1 MEIGKAESSAV
12 PGRWFIAAGVFVAA
26 VLTLLAVA
34 NGARAEILKT
44 EVLPGGV
51 QRTTYRIGPVDVT
64 PGQNRIAY
72 RPIEGAS
79 RPAVDGWIT
88 RTSSMRTARFPTR
101 AR

>member
-64 PGQNRIAY
+64 PGQNRIASKV
-72 RPIEGAS
+72 PPGQPSTAGS
-79 RPAVDGWIT
+79 PGSS
-88 RTSSMRTARFPTR
+88 RTSSTRTARFPTR